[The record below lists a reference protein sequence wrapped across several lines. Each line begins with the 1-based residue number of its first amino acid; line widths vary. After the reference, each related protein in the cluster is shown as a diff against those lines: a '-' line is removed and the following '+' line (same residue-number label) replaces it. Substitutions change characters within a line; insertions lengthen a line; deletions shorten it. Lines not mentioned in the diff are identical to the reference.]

1 MNLGNKLSTVGS
13 LLKKTTN
20 STSTASTTSTTS
32 YLLTNSTKSTNKL
45 NFNNNMVQKK
55 KFATQPKVNNNN
67 NATKPATTITVTPMS
82 QCARALLG
90 NKFYTTKPDYKA
102 DKPYLGPPGKLNEVV
117 KIELMEKEDAATVK
131 DIWLQYHLKK
141 DCLCA
146 VIPKDIYKKLIER
159 SKACPLFI
167 FPLPGD
173 KGFISMLYQNQGDH
187 FVFTYLEQFKK
198 HSVNAVPWLVAS
210 HYIDFIDTKE
220 IVLMRAE
227 PNLEVL
233 NNTQAQYLYN
243 QLQTY
248 LLDDNKYKIMQ
259 TFTNRPNEFDFNE
272 VIKNMDSMSLLDDKQ
287 AQLISN
293 VIEFEEKE
301 AELVD
306 K

>member
-1 MNLGNKLSTVGS
+1 MNLVNRLSTVGS

-20 STSTASTTSTTS
+20 STTTTKTTS
-32 YLLTNSTKSTNKL
+32 YLLINSTESTNKL
-45 NFNNNMVQKK
+45 IDNNNMVQKK
-55 KFATQPKVNNNN
+55 KFTTPSKVNNNN
-67 NATKPATTITVTPMS
+67 NIAKTTPSTMTVTPMS
-82 QCARALLG
+82 QCAQALLG
-90 NKFYTTKPDYKA
+90 NRFYTTKPDYKA

-187 FVFTYLEQFKK
+187 FVFTYLEQYKK
-198 HSVNAVPWLVAS
+198 HTVNAVPWMVAS
-210 HYIDFIDTKE
+210 HYTDFIDTKE

-259 TFTNRPNEFDFNE
+259 TFTNRPNEFDFND
-272 VIKNMDSMSLLDDKQ
+272 VIKNMDTMSLLDDKQ
-287 AQLISN
+287 SQLISN

>member
-1 MNLGNKLSTVGS
+1 MNLVNRLSTVGS

-20 STSTASTTSTTS
+20 SKTTTKTTS
-32 YLLTNSTKSTNKL
+32 YLLINSTESTNKL
-45 NFNNNMVQKK
+45 IDNNNMVQKK
-55 KFATQPKVNNNN
+55 KFTTPPKVNNNN
-67 NATKPATTITVTPMS
+67 NNNIAKTTQSTMTVTPMS
-82 QCARALLG
+82 QCAQALLG
-90 NKFYTTKPDYKA
+90 NRFYTTKPDYKA

-117 KIELMEKEDAATVK
+117 KIELMEKEDSATVK

-187 FVFTYLEQFKK
+187 FVFTYLEQYKK
-198 HSVNAVPWLVAS
+198 HTVNAVPWMVAS
-210 HYIDFIDTKE
+210 HYTDFIDTKE

-259 TFTNRPNEFDFNE
+259 TFTNRPNEFDFND
-272 VIKNMDSMSLLDDKQ
+272 VIKNMDTMSLLDDKQ
-287 AQLISN
+287 SQLISN